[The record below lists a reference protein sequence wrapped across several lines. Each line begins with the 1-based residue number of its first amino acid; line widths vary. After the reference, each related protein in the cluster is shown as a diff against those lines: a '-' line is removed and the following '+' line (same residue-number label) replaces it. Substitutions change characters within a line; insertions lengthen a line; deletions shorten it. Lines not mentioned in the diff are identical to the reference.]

1 MDFNS
6 ELMNEL
12 IKECREKNVAQIHPE
27 VAKLFAL
34 LIDCG
39 GYRRV
44 LEIGTG
50 LGFSTIN
57 LARAVEPRGGSVLT
71 IERMPERLERARDY
85 FKRFHLTNVRT
96 CEGEAHEVIPHLD
109 GYFDLIFLDAAMGQY
124 ADYLEMLFPRLVPG
138 GILIADNIFFE
149 DLIFR
154 SRSDVPHRRRTMQ
167 ERLQVFLQKIQ
178 EHPELTTRIF
188 PFGDGL
194 AVSWRHLE
202 E

>member
-1 MDFNS
+1 MNFNN

-12 IKECREKNVAQIHPE
+12 LTECQGKNVAQVHPE
-27 VAKLFAL
+27 VAKLLAL

-39 GYRRV
+39 EYRRV

-85 FKRFHLTNVRT
+85 FRRFHLNNIRT
-96 CEGEAHEVIPHLD
+96 YEGEAHQVIPHLD

-124 ADYLEMLFPRLVPG
+124 ADYFEMLFPRLVPG
-138 GILIADNIFFE
+138 GVLIADNVFFE

-167 ERLQVFLQKIQ
+167 ERLQIFIQKIKD
-178 EHPELTTRIF
+178 HPKLTTRIF

-194 AVSWRHLE
+194 AVSWRHRE